1 MSNIISFQEAK
12 ARRDE
17 AKLTAPAPVSQVE
30 RVQPH
35 KLTVMKDLSLSGGPE
50 SLFVREAMR
59 FRFSRIDNPPAFV
72 IMKTSILPPAFPPDQ
87 PPPLVA

>member
-12 ARRDE
+12 ARRDQ
-17 AKLTAPAPVSQVE
+17 AKIAATSEPKPETKAQSNQMPMIKSMV
-30 RVQPH
+30 
-35 KLTVMKDLSLSGGPE
+35 LSAEEE
-50 SLFVREAMR
+50 SLFMREARR

-87 PPPLVA
+87 PPLVA